1 MAVGNK
7 YQLHILSRSQYDSLP
22 KSSDYLYFVSE
33 SDGRINLYKGD
44 VLVSNSFFIV
54 PSLPPSGTL
63 GKLYLNTGDGLVY
76 YHSGS
81 AWVKLSREVITSG
94 LSGASTNDTVPS
106 SKLVWDT
113 INSFIS
119 TAQEAQASAEA
130 ARDEAIS
137 AKADAEA
144 ARGNAETAR
153 DSAKI
158 GRAHV

>member
-54 PSLPPSGTL
+54 PSLPSSGTL

-81 AWVKLSREVITSG
+81 AWVKLAREVITSG

-106 SKLVWDT
+106 GRRK
-113 INSFIS
+113 
-119 TAQEAQASAEA
+119 
-130 ARDEAIS
+130 RDGHCRAGCAGFS
-137 AKADAEA
+137 GGGKG
-144 ARGNAETAR
+144 RGHFR
-153 DSAKI
+153 K
-158 GRAHV
+158 GRRRGGEVRRGVRKGLCHFREGGCGSREG